1 MRFYE
6 FIVNKSELE
15 QMVSRASHA
24 LLVGT
29 ALLLGGCSYVSDS
42 LWPSLTGDDPAGESP
57 AAEKVAVAPS
67 KAEQNSAPTLSPAAP
82 AQSAPSLSTPAAP
95 PQLGSTQFVPPG
107 VTSFQNTG
115 TYVGQKIAQM
125 RQELGALQNRISQR
139 NTSLQQIR
147 QMTAQN
153 AQRYHGTIAAVNA
166 RLQLGTTPG
175 NPVLVNQWNQAQAE
189 LDRLGADI
197 AAMNSLANEVA
208 ADSSFAAYLLESAR
222 ATYGLSGAIDQDHKQ
237 LAVLEDETNRTVVL
251 IDRLLNELSEDVSR
265 QTAYVANE
273 RSNLTTLSLAIKNGE
288 LYGTSLANRAFAA
301 AAAPTS
307 FAPQRTGNFAADTR
321 RPLVVI
327 RFDRADV
334 PYQQALYTAVSRALE
349 RRPQASFDLV
359 AVSPSKG
366 SAAQVALAQ
375 SKSRKYAE
383 KVMRTLIDM
392 GLPASRITLSATTS
406 PTASTNEVDIYV
418 R

>member
-1 MRFYE
+1 
-6 FIVNKSELE
+6 
-15 QMVSRASHA
+15 MVSRASHA

-42 LWPSLTGDDPAGESP
+42 LWPSLTGDDPAGESV

-67 KAEQNSAPTLSPAAP
+67 KAEQNNAPTLSPAAP
-82 AQSAPSLSTPAAP
+82 GGQGTPSLSTPAAP
-95 PQLGSTQFVPPG
+95 PQLGTTQFVPPG

-139 NTSLQQIR
+139 NASLQQIR

-222 ATYGLSGAIDQDHKQ
+222 ATYGLSG
-237 LAVLEDETNRTVVL
+237 
-251 IDRLLNELSEDVSR
+251 DVSR

-301 AAAPTS
+301 ASAPAS

-327 RFDRADV
+327 RFDRPDV

-406 PTASTNEVDIYV
+406 PSASTNEVDIYV